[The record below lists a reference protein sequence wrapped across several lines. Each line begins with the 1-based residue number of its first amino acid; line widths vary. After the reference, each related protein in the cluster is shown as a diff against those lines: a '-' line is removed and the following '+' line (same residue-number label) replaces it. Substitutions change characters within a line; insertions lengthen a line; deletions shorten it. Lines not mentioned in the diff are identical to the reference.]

1 MGIGGIKMKV
11 AYPTIFTETD
21 NNILIEIP
29 DLGILTESNS
39 ENETMGNLADAVA
52 MARDAIGLHCISM
65 EDKEETLIRAS
76 RIQEIDE
83 KKSTFY
89 EDGKTFVS
97 IVDVDLLGYRQKND
111 MKMVRRNVT
120 LPNWLNR
127 EAEAAHINV
136 SRVLQEALMSKL
148 NISKDRH
155 CCRSFLFESHNK
167 KGGRRDRL
175 LSCYVIIKSVKF
187 RVVLLD

>member
-21 NNILIEIP
+21 TNILIEIP
-29 DLGILTESNS
+29 DLGILTEANS
-39 ENETMGNLADAVA
+39 ENGIMGNLADAVA
-52 MARDAIGLHCISM
+52 MARDAIGLHCISR
-65 EDKEETLIRAS
+65 EDNGEMVTCSSK
-76 RIQEIDE
+76 IQDIDISV
-83 KKSTFY
+83 STFY

-97 IVDVDLLGYRQKND
+97 IVDVDLLVYRQKND

-148 NISKDRH
+148 NISK
-155 CCRSFLFESHNK
+155 
-167 KGGRRDRL
+167 
-175 LSCYVIIKSVKF
+175 VI
-187 RVVLLD
+187 

>member
-1 MGIGGIKMKV
+1 MKV

-21 NNILIEIP
+21 TNILIEIP
-29 DLGILTESNS
+29 DLGIFTESNS
-39 ENETMGNLADAVA
+39 ENGKIGNLADAVA
-52 MARDAIGLHCISM
+52 MARDAIGLHCISK
-65 EDKEETLIRAS
+65 EDKDEEIAYPS
-76 RIQEIDE
+76 KIQEIDA
-83 KKSTFY
+83 KSSTFY

-97 IVDVDLLGYRQKND
+97 IVDVDLIVYRQKND

-148 NISKDRH
+148 NISKM
-155 CCRSFLFESHNK
+155 N
-167 KGGRRDRL
+167 
-175 LSCYVIIKSVKF
+175 
-187 RVVLLD
+187 

>member
-1 MGIGGIKMKV
+1 MKV

-21 NNILIEIP
+21 TNILIEIP

-65 EDKEETLIRAS
+65 EDRGESITRSS
-76 RIQEIDE
+76 RIQEIDA
-83 KKSTFY
+83 KTSTFY

-97 IVDVDLLGYRQKND
+97 VVDVDLLVYRQKND

-148 NISKDRH
+148 NISK
-155 CCRSFLFESHNK
+155 L
-167 KGGRRDRL
+167 
-175 LSCYVIIKSVKF
+175 I
-187 RVVLLD
+187 